1 MFESPDLYFTKSRQN
16 SCKKAIQL
24 LETMILEETFPKSLG
39 VDNTVQLAVL
49 WMEHQWMEL
58 AAYM

>member
-16 SCKKAIQL
+16 SKKAIQL

>member
-16 SCKKAIQL
+16 SYKKAIQL

-49 WMEHQWMEL
+49 
-58 AAYM
+58 

>member
-16 SCKKAIQL
+16 SKKAIQL

-49 WMEHQWMEL
+49 
-58 AAYM
+58 